1 MPTSPPVV
9 LTIAGSDCSSGAGIQ
24 SDLKTFGAFGCH
36 GLTALTS
43 VVAEVPGKVSRI
55 QLLDSDIVADQIRVL
70 AEAFPIAAAKTG
82 MLGGRAQIEAVI
94 AAWQALRARGVSLI
108 IDPVMVATSG
118 SRLLDEEAV
127 SLLTDQLFPLAR
139 LITPNLDE
147 ATVLLGRSIVS
158 RDAMETAAHELSQ
171 RHHCAVLLK
180 GGHLPGDD
188 TSDVLMEEGVVT
200 WFEGRRIA
208 GIQTH
213 GTGCTYSAAITAGLA
228 KGFSLVEAVRMG
240 KQFVHA
246 AIASHFRWGEVDALN
261 NLTSPS

>member
-24 SDLKTFGAFGCH
+24 ADLKTFSALGCY

-43 VVAEVPGKVSRI
+43 VVAEIPGEVSSI
-55 QLLDSDIVADQIRVL
+55 QLLDPKIIAEQIHVL
-70 AEAFPIAAAKTG
+70 AGAFPISAAKTG
-82 MLGGRAQIEAVI
+82 MLGGRAQMEAVI
-94 AAWQALRARGVSLI
+94 SAWQLLRARGVLLV

-118 SRLLDEEAV
+118 SRLLDEDAV
-127 SLLTDQLFPLAR
+127 SLLTDQLFPLAI

-147 ATVLLGRSIVS
+147 ASVLLGSKITS
-158 RDAMETAAHELSQ
+158 RVEMEAAARELAQ
-171 RHHCAVLLK
+171 RHRCAVLLK

-188 TSDVLMEEGVVT
+188 TSDLLIQDGVAT
-200 WFEGRRIA
+200 WFEGRRVP
-208 GIQTH
+208 GIRTH

-228 KGFSLVEAVRMG
+228 KGLSLVEAVRMG
-240 KQFVHA
+240 KQFVRA

-261 NLTSPS
+261 ILASPT